1 MSEDIKNKEQ
11 QVDMVCEPAVAMAK
25 PVSYAEVMHYL
36 HSIHIMRD
44 DKERIAQ
51 RLTLEV
57 TQPALANAYERV
69 DHLSLLK
76 KDWDGRGALPI
87 SHHVIGNVRQ
97 LLMISD
103 NSDWER
109 WMISPDVNATLC
121 LYAPNTKASISLGSR
136 EFSYYARKD
145 GERLGESHIAF
156 SPEGLLSVMRKLA
169 S

>member
-1 MSEDIKNKEQ
+1 MASEA
-11 QVDMVCEPAVAMAK
+11 AVATAE

-36 HSIHIMRD
+36 HSIHLMRE
-44 DKERIAQ
+44 DKERVAQ

-76 KDWDGRGALPI
+76 KNWDGRVALPI
-87 SHHVIGNVRQ
+87 SHLVIGNVRQ

-103 NSDWER
+103 NSDWET
-109 WMISPDVNATLC
+109 WLISPDVNATIC
-121 LYAPNTKASISLGSR
+121 LYAPNTEVSISLGSR
-136 EFSYYARKD
+136 EFSYYAHKN
-145 GERLGESHIAF
+145 GERLGESHVAF
-156 SPEGLLSVMRKLA
+156 SPEVLLNVMRKLV